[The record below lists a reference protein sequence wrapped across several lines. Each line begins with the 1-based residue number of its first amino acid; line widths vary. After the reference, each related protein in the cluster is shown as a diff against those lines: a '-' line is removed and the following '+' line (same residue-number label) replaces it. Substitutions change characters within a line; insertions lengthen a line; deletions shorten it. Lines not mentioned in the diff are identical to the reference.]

1 MDAKPLS
8 DRWQRLEKYRAR
20 AREADAKAAAALDP
34 QVQTT
39 WTQIAQSWRLLAD
52 HLARQ
57 LKLYE

>member
-1 MDAKPLS
+1 MNSKQPVDG
-8 DRWQRLEKYRAR
+8 WERLENLRAR
-20 AREADAKAAAALDP
+20 ADEADAKAAAARDP